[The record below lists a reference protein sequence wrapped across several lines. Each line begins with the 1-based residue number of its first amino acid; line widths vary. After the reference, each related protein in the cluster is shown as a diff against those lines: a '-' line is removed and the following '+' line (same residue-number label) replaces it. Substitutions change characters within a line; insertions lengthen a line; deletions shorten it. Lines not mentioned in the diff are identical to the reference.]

1 MKDVK
6 RWTGPVVRAP
16 AAGDPTAMNSQSRRL
31 EVTTEL
37 NQRGWTSTGE
47 IYNLITENTEVLHNH
62 NRKPKL
68 LIEDSDA
75 ITIKHQHQSRHT
87 LITHMVLL

>member
-37 NQRGWTSTGE
+37 NQRG
-47 IYNLITENTEVLHNH
+47 
-62 NRKPKL
+62 
-68 LIEDSDA
+68 
-75 ITIKHQHQSRHT
+75 
-87 LITHMVLL
+87 